1 MLCRRSE
8 MSDFVAEKGIGVAP
22 EQVLRIDVLFILPG
36 GILFPPL
43 HALLMHLHGCV
54 EEMHTAE

>member
-22 EQVLRIDVLFILPG
+22 EQVLRIDVLLILPDW
-36 GILFPPL
+36 ILFPQL
-43 HALLMHLHGCV
+43 HVLLMHLRVCA